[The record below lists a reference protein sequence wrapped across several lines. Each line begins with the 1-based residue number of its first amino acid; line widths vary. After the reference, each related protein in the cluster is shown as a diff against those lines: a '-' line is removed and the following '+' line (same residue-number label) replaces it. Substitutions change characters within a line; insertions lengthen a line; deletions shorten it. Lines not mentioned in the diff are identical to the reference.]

1 MNKKGFL
8 FFILITSLS
17 MNVLA
22 NEYNLLGTN
31 KQKQNIKTNYNLI
44 VYNKEAENF
53 TDLWVAAKTG
63 DLIYLQ
69 NAVKL
74 DPNIINKI
82 NSSFPEVF
90 IGSGSSNIEV
100 LSFIIKNDPNFLT
113 RKNHLGRNVV
123 MDSIASYHEKITD
136 KKLNGEMSSF
146 IKAVALKSP
155 ELADKLKKSNSDSQ
169 EQYEDAILFLLKK
182 MEINTLNQLDS
193 YENNVLHYATYMRME
208 KVVDFL
214 VNKVGFNQKTNNTFF
229 DNALFSLVGHS
240 CNNKIDEEK
249 DIRLLKLLL
258 NKGISPLQ
266 KNKLDISFAGIV
278 YSNKKLTYLRPELD
292 KNITGLKRKIL
303 DTELIK
309 LNSVVNTSSFSVN
322 YNKTNFDNF
331 ICE

>member
-8 FFILITSLS
+8 FFILIASLS

-90 IGSGSSNIEV
+90 IGSGSSSIDV
-100 LSFIIKNDPNFLT
+100 FSFLIQNDPQFLT
-113 RKNHLGRNVV
+113 RQNHLGRNIV

-136 KKLNGEMSSF
+136 KELNNETNSF
-146 IKAVALKSP
+146 INAVSIKTP
-155 ELADKLKKSNSDSQ
+155 ELAEKLKKSNSDNQ
-169 EQYEDAILFLLKK
+169 EQYEEAILFLIKK
-182 MEINTLNQLDS
+182 LDIKTLNQVDS
-193 YENNVLHYATYMRME
+193 YGNNVLHYATYMRME
-208 KVVDFL
+208 KVVHFL
-214 VNKVGFNQKTNNTFF
+214 LNKVGFNQKISNSFF
-229 DNALFSLVGHS
+229 DNALFSLVSHS
-240 CNNKIDEEK
+240 CNNKLDEEK
-249 DIRLLKLLL
+249 DLRILKLLL
-258 NKGISPLQ
+258 DKGVNPLQ
-266 KNKLDISFAGIV
+266 KNKLEISFAGIV
-278 YSNKKLTYLRPELD
+278 YSNKKLGYLKTELD
-292 KNITGLKRKIL
+292 KNITGLKKKIF
-303 DTELIK
+303 DADLIK
-309 LNSVVNTSSFSVN
+309 LNSMVNAASFNIN

-331 ICE
+331 ICN